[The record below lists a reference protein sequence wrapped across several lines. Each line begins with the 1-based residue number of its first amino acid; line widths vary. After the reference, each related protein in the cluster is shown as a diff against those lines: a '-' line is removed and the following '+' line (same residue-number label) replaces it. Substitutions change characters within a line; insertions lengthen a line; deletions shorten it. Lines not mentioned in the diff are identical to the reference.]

1 MEGNSMNVLEYIA
14 VGPLAWGR
22 GTTIDE
28 AVRRMRTQIPRVYVK
43 PGYGYAVYE
52 VGPNTEVDGL
62 GGLSYPAA
70 GPKPK
75 EVLRKAAKI
84 CKS

>member
-1 MEGNSMNVLEYIA
+1 MTEYIA

-22 GTTIDE
+22 GENIQQ
-28 AVRRMRTQIPRVYVK
+28 AIRRMRSQIPRVYVK

-52 VGPNTEVDGL
+52 VGPDTTVDGL

-75 EVLRKAAKI
+75 EVYRRKAVKREQAN
-84 CKS
+84 